1 MLHLDLSD
9 DEAAALIK
17 ELYDTIHNDRSIV
30 THARTLRGIW
40 RSCGRNHSEALPA
53 AESVCGRAYQP
64 SEEDV
69 RSLTQG
75 AMGNFEERTMTRDCE
90 ICDNLAEEV
99 TIHSPRWREVR
110 RCPRCG
116 EFEFDG
122 SVGLRK
128 NPSIDEIVRLSGW
141 VREQNANGVVPAKM
155 TREAWRRVVNRQPPK
170 LRERANRALGVIA
183 RRHPNVREIIN
194 LAYVVTELELLGIT
208 YSQTADEATQLIEIL
223 LDDGYLRWDPLDT
236 LRRNG
241 SLTSKGL
248 LAAEALGASGS
259 GAQGFV
265 AMWFDASMNEAWLSG
280 FEPGI
285 KAAGY
290 HAVRLDKEDYV
301 GGVTDEIMTQ
311 IRRSRFV
318 VVITRAI
325 GTASISRPAS
335 RLDWV

>member
-1 MLHLDLSD
+1 M
-9 DEAAALIK
+9 
-17 ELYDTIHNDRSIV
+17 
-30 THARTLRGIW
+30 AR
-40 RSCGRNHSEALPA
+40 N
-53 AESVCGRAYQP
+53 
-64 SEEDV
+64 
-69 RSLTQG
+69 
-75 AMGNFEERTMTRDCE
+75 CE

-141 VREQNANGVVPAKM
+141 VREQNANCVVPAKM
-155 TREAWRRVVNRQPPK
+155 TREAWRRAVNRQPPK

-265 AMWFDASMNEAWLSG
+265 AMSFDPSLQEVWTNG
-280 FEPGI
+280 FRQGI
-285 KAAGY
+285 RAAGY
-290 HAVRLDKEDYV
+290 SPVRLDDKDYV
-301 GGVTDEIMTQ
+301 GGITDEIMAQ

-318 VVITRAI
+318 VTDYTGQRHNVYFEAGFALGGRADSNSNVL
-325 GTASISRPAS
+325 G
-335 RLDWV
+335 